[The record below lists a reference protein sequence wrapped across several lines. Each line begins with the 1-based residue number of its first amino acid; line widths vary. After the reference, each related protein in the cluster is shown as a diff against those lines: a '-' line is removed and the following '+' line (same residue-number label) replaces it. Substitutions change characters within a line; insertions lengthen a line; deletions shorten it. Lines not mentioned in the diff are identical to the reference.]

1 MLGLVILIHLRYKNN
16 MKKHL
21 LILLFLISFKAFSIT
36 EHITLTQDAIDLS
49 RKLSIRVYE
58 NESFFVLR
66 EKMVCTRTY

>member
-16 MKKHL
+16 MKQHL

-36 EHITLTQDAIDLS
+36 EHITLIQDAIDIS
-49 RKLSIRVYE
+49 RKLTIRVYE

>member
-16 MKKHL
+16 MKQHL

-36 EHITLTQDAIDLS
+36 EDITLTQDTIDLS
-49 RKLSIRVYE
+49 RKLTSRVYE

-66 EKMVCTRTY
+66 EKIVCTRTY